1 MGNYD
6 NTKAKA
12 AQAAAQNKMQQ
23 LADMVIACGSARSG
37 LLPRSLAPS
46 LSLARG
52 RACAPALRTCRM
64 LRKAAGDRGRW
75 RMINDVHDESFAS

>member
-23 LADMVIACGSARSG
+23 LADMVSACGSARSG

-46 LSLARG
+46 LPLIHPLA
-52 RACAPALRTCRM
+52 ACALT
-64 LRKAAGDRGRW
+64 
-75 RMINDVHDESFAS
+75 

>member
-46 LSLARG
+46 LPRSLG
-52 RACAPALRTCRM
+52 
-64 LRKAAGDRGRW
+64 
-75 RMINDVHDESFAS
+75 ASHS

>member
-37 LLPRSLAPS
+37 LLPRSLAP
-46 LSLARG
+46 LPPGLLAPKPPGILAPWFPG
-52 RACAPALRTCRM
+52 RLHPRFTLR
-64 LRKAAGDRGRW
+64 
-75 RMINDVHDESFAS
+75 E